1 MFPMVRPAIT
11 QKGRRER
18 EREQE
23 DERQHCYHPFN
34 HGLCCLNVLFLEEDF
49 SKAASFEELRF
60 RKRRRGGGMLHAMY
74 RTFEI
79 IGLSISWYI
88 YMI

>member
-1 MFPMVRPAIT
+1 MFPMVRPAIM

-49 SKAASFEELRF
+49 EGSFVRGASFSKETW
-60 RKRRRGGGMLHAMY
+60 GWNVACDVSY
-74 RTFEI
+74 V
-79 IGLSISWYI
+79 
-88 YMI
+88 